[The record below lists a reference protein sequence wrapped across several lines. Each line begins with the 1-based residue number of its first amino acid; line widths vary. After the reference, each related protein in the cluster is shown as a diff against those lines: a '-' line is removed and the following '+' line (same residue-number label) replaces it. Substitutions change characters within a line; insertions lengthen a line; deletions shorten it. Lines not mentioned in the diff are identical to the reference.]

1 MRQLV
6 LPVLLSG
13 SLLPCLALAQTPAAP
28 PRPHHA
34 HRGRLGT
41 ITGHVVLAD
50 GQPAD
55 HVSVMVKGTTHGT
68 TPDAAGN
75 FSLEAPTGWQ
85 ILTVTGLGYSAQEV
99 SVEVLEGQPTT
110 MPTLTL
116 TRGHRQLDEVSVL
129 GNKTLNQR
137 PTTVG
142 KMPVAPLD
150 LPQSAITVGQ
160 QVLEEQQVLRVSD
173 AVVNTPGLYV
183 MGNTGGTQ
191 EELASRGFA
200 YTSNNTFKNGVRY
213 NNAIFPEASSLE
225 RLEVLKGSAAILYGN
240 VAAGGVLNLV
250 TKKPRFE
257 RGGSVGLRLGSFGF
271 VKPTFDVY
279 GAVGTSDKVAF
290 RLNGTYERGDSYRD
304 QVTGNRFYVNPSLL
318 FRLTSKTDLVLE
330 GDFLRDRRTPDFG
343 IGAINYEIIDSRSRF
358 LNVPD
363 ALNSTQQTSATAT
376 LTSHLSDSWSIR
388 AIGGFQRYENELKSG
403 ARPTNVISTPG
414 ATYGNWTRTLQR
426 SETYQNYFLAEVD
439 LTGQFRTGAIGHTLL
454 VGADADQYN
463 TNTLAYTNPAS
474 PTSATTAASA
484 YDVINILDRS
494 RVLTQPTLRLSGF
507 ESLVNNSLTKDNT
520 RRAGFYAQ
528 DLVSLG
534 EKVKVLAGLRWSY
547 QETPSDV
554 YYYTNPATLTAKT
567 AGTYVENRR
576 YDNAFSPRLGVVYQP
591 VKNSAIFASYSNSFT
606 PNSGIDVTGAA
617 LAPSVIDQYEVGV
630 KNDLFKGALS
640 ANVTLYRIVN
650 SNQTQTVLQYLSGT
664 NTPNPNY
671 NAAYPNAQEM
681 AGQVTSKGVE
691 VDVQSKPYLGWSVL
705 AGYSYNNTAYTNSN
719 VYENGSR
726 LRYNPA
732 HTANASVFYNFNSA
746 FDGGFLHGLSL
757 GATGYYVGDRLAGRN
772 PRLVNPTTGAPNYTD
787 AFKIIA
793 LPNYFLFDANIAYT
807 YQRFTLRAK
816 AANLLG
822 KLSYNVHDDNSV
834 NPIAPRTYAATLSF
848 RL

>member
-13 SLLPCLALAQTPAAP
+13 SLLPTLVSAQATPAQL
-28 PRPHHA
+28 PHDGRHN
-34 HRGRLGT
+34 HRGRMGT
-41 ITGHVVLAD
+41 VSGRVVLAD
-50 GQPAD
+50 GQSPD
-55 HVSVMVKGTTHGT
+55 QVSVMVKGTAHGT

-75 FSLEAPTGWQ
+75 FSLNAPTGWQ
-85 ILTVTGLGYSAQEV
+85 VITVSSLGYSAQETT
-99 SVEVLEGQPTT
+99 VEVQSGQTVT

-116 TRGHRQLDEVSVL
+116 ARGNRQLDEVSVM

-137 PTTVG
+137 PTAVG
-142 KMPVAPLD
+142 KMPIAPLD

-160 QVLEEQQVLRVSD
+160 QVLEEQQVLRLSD

-183 MGNTGGTQ
+183 MGATGGTQ

-213 NNAIFPEASSLE
+213 NNGIFPEASSLE
-225 RLEVLKGSAAILYGN
+225 KLEVLKGSAAILYGN
-240 VAAGGVLNLV
+240 VSAGGVLNLV

-257 RGGSVGLRLGSFGF
+257 RGGSVGVRLGSFGF
-271 VKPTFDVY
+271 VKPMVDVY
-279 GAVGTSDKVAF
+279 GAVGQSDKVAF

-304 QVTGNRFYVNPSLL
+304 EVKGNRFYVNPSLL
-318 FRLTSKTDLVLE
+318 FRLTPKTDLVLE
-330 GDFLRDRRTPDFG
+330 GDFLRDQRTPDFG
-343 IGAINYEIIDSRSRF
+343 IGAINYQIIDSRSRF
-358 LNVPD
+358 LNVPG
-363 ALNSTQQTSATAT
+363 ALNSTNQTSATAT
-376 LTSHLSDSWSIR
+376 LTSRLNDTWSVR
-388 AIGGFQRYENELKSG
+388 AIGGFQRYDNELKTG
-403 ARPTNVISTPG
+403 ARPTNVIGTPG

-426 SETYQNYFLAEVD
+426 TETAQNYFLAEID

-454 VGADADQYN
+454 VGADADQYQG
-463 TNTLAYTNPAS
+463 NTLAYTNPAS
-474 PTSATTAASA
+474 LTSATTAVST

-494 RVLTQPTLRLSGF
+494 RVLAQPALCLGGF
-507 ESLVNNSLTKDNT
+507 DDLVAASITKDNT
-520 RRAGFYAQ
+520 HRAGFYAQ

-554 YYYTNPATLTAKT
+554 YTYSTVASRANRT

-576 YDNAFSPRLGVVYQP
+576 YDNTFSPRLGVVYQP
-591 VKNSAIFASYSNSFT
+591 VKTSAVFASYSNSFS
-606 PNSGIDVTGAA
+606 PNSGINATGAA
-617 LAPSVIDQYEVGV
+617 LPPSIIDQYEVGI

-640 ANVTLYRIVN
+640 VNATLYRIVN
-650 SNQTQTVLQYLSGT
+650 SNQTQTILPT
-664 NTPNPNY
+664 APNY
-671 NAAYPNAQEM
+671 NPAFTNAQEL

-705 AGYSYNNTAYTNSN
+705 AGYSYNHTAYTGSN
-719 VYENGSR
+719 LYAEGSR

-732 HTANASVFYNFNSA
+732 HTASASVFYNFSSVAEN
-746 FDGGFLHGLSL
+746 GFLRGLSL
-757 GATGYYVGDRLAGRN
+757 GTTGYYVGDRLAGRN
-772 PRLVNPTTGAPNYTD
+772 NRLLDPSTGRPWTADKPEP
-787 AFKIIA
+787 FQLIA
-793 LPNYFLFDANIAYT
+793 LPNYFQFDANIGYT

-822 KLSYNVHDDNSV
+822 KLSYNAHDDNSV
-834 NPIAPRTYAATLSF
+834 NPIAPRNYSTTLSF

>member
-13 SLLPCLALAQTPAAP
+13 SLLPALVSAQSAP
-28 PRPHHA
+28 TQPLRGGRHS
-34 HRGRLGT
+34 HRGRVGT
-41 ITGHVVLAD
+41 VSGHVALAD
-50 GQPAD
+50 GQSPD
-55 HVSVMVKGTTHGT
+55 QVSVMVKGTAHGT

-85 ILTVTGLGYSAQEV
+85 VITVSSLGYSAQETT
-99 SVEVLEGQPTT
+99 VEVQNGQTVT
-110 MPTLTL
+110 MPDLTL
-116 TRGHRQLDEVSVL
+116 VRGNRQLDEVTVT

-137 PTTVG
+137 PTAVG

-150 LPQSAITVGQ
+150 LPQAAITVGQ
-160 QVLEEQQVLRVSD
+160 QVLEEQQVLRLSD

-183 MGNTGGTQ
+183 MGATGGTQ

-213 NNAIFPEASSLE
+213 NNSIFPEASSLE
-225 RLEVLKGSAAILYGN
+225 KLEVLKGSAAILYGN

-279 GAVGTSDKVAF
+279 GAVGQSDKVAF

-304 QVTGNRFYVNPSLL
+304 EVKGNRVYVNPSLL
-318 FRLTSKTDLVLE
+318 FRLTPKTDLLVE

-343 IGAINYEIIDSRSRF
+343 IGAINYQIIDSRSRF
-358 LNVPD
+358 LNVPG
-363 ALNSTQQTSATAT
+363 ALNSTNQTSATAT
-376 LTSHLSDSWSIR
+376 LTSRLNDTWSIR

-403 ARPTNVISTPG
+403 ARPTNVIGTAG

-426 SETYQNYFLAEVD
+426 TETAQNYFLAELD
-439 LTGQFRTGAIGHTLL
+439 LTGQFRTGTIGHTLL
-454 VGADADQYN
+454 VGADADQYQGS
-463 TNTLAYTNPAS
+463 TLAYTNPAAPGS
-474 PTSATTAASA
+474 TTTAVSA

-494 RVLTQPTLRLSGF
+494 RVLTQPTLRLGGF
-507 ESLVNNSLTKDNT
+507 DDLVAASITKDNT
-520 RRAGFYAQ
+520 RRAGIYAQ

-534 EKVKVLAGLRWSY
+534 DKVKVLAGVRWSY

-554 YYYTNPATLTAKT
+554 YTYSTVASRANNT

-576 YDNAFSPRLGVVYQP
+576 YDNAFSPRFGVVYQP
-591 VKNSAIFASYSNSFT
+591 VKNSAIFASYSNSFS
-606 PNSGIDVTGAA
+606 PNTGIATTGAA
-617 LAPSVIDQYEVGV
+617 LPPSIIDQVEVGV
-630 KNDLFKGALS
+630 KNDLFHGALS
-640 ANVTLYRIVN
+640 VNATAYRIVN
-650 SNQTQTVLQYLSGT
+650 SNQAQTVQQYIGGT
-664 NTPNPNY
+664 VLNPNY
-671 NAAYPNAQEM
+671 NAAFPNAQEL
-681 AGQVTSKGVE
+681 AGEVTSKGVE

-719 VYENGSR
+719 LYENGSR
-726 LRYNPA
+726 LRYAPA
-732 HTANASVFYNFNSA
+732 HTVNASLFYNFNSA
-746 FDGGFLHGLSL
+746 FEAGFLRGLSL
-757 GATGYYVGDRLAGRN
+757 GVVGYYVGDRLAGRN
-772 PRLVNPTTGAPNYTD
+772 PRLQYDRQGNLLTD
-787 AFKIIA
+787 TFQYIA
-793 LPNYFLFDANIAYT
+793 LPNYFQFDANIGYT

-834 NPIAPRTYAATLSF
+834 NPIAPRNYAATLSF
-848 RL
+848 QL

>member
-1 MRQLV
+1 
-6 LPVLLSG
+6 
-13 SLLPCLALAQTPAAP
+13 
-28 PRPHHA
+28 
-34 HRGRLGT
+34 
-41 ITGHVVLAD
+41 VLAD
-50 GQPAD
+50 GQSPD
-55 HVSVMVKGTTHGT
+55 HISVLVKGTTHGT
-68 TPDAAGN
+68 MPDANGN
-75 FSLEAPTGWQ
+75 FSLEAPAGWQ
-85 ILTVTGLGYSAQEV
+85 VITVSGLGYATQETT
-99 SVEVLEGQPTT
+99 VEVQNGQTVT
-110 MPTLTL
+110 APTLTL
-116 TRGHRQLDEVSVL
+116 ARGHRQLDEVTVT

-150 LPQSAITVGQ
+150 LPQSAITVER
-160 QVLEEQQVLRVSD
+160 QVLEQQQVLRLSD

-183 MGNTGGTQ
+183 MGSTGGTQ

-213 NNAIFPEASSLE
+213 NNGIFPEASSLE
-225 RLEVLKGSAAILYGN
+225 KLEVLKGSAAILYGN

-257 RGGSVGLRLGSFGF
+257 RGGAVGLRVGSFGF

-304 QVTGNRFYVNPSLL
+304 EVNGNRVYVNPSLL
-318 FRLTSKTDLVLE
+318 FQLTPKTSLVLE
-330 GDFLRDRRTPDFG
+330 GDYLRDRRTPDFG
-343 IGAINYEIIDSRSRF
+343 IGAINYQIIDSRSRF
-358 LNVPD
+358 LNVPG
-363 ALNSTQQTSATAT
+363 ALNSTNQTSATAT
-376 LTSHLSDSWSIR
+376 LTSRLNDTWTVR
-388 AIGGFQRYENELKSG
+388 AIGGFQRYDNELKSG
-403 ARPTNVISTPG
+403 ARPTNIVGTAG

-426 SETYQNYFLAEVD
+426 TETTQNYFLAEID

-454 VGADADQYN
+454 VGADADQYQGSAL
-463 TNTLAYTNPAS
+463 TYTNPAS
-474 PTSATTAASA
+474 PTSDKVAVST
-484 YDVINILDRS
+484 YDVINVLDRS
-494 RVLTQPTLRLSGF
+494 RVLTQPALRLNGF
-507 ESLVNNSLTKDNT
+507 DDLVFNTLTKDNT

-528 DLVSLG
+528 DLISLG

-554 YYYTNPATLTAKT
+554 YTYSSVTSRANNT
-567 AGTYVENRR
+567 AGNYRENRR

-591 VKNSAIFASYSNSFT
+591 IKTSAIFASYSNSFS
-606 PNSGIDVTGAA
+606 PNTGIDLNSAA
-617 LAPSVIDQYEVGV
+617 LPPSLIDQYEVGI

-650 SNQTQTVLQYLSGT
+650 SNQAQTILPVGPLFMPI
-664 NTPNPNY
+664 TP
-671 NAAYPNAQEM
+671 AGAQEL

-691 VDVQSKPYLGWSVL
+691 VDVQTKPYLGWSVL
-705 AGYSYNNTAYTNSN
+705 AGYSYNHTAYTGSN
-719 VYENGSR
+719 IYADGSR

-732 HTANASVFYNFNSA
+732 HTANASVFYNFSSVA
-746 FDGGFLHGLSL
+746 ESGFLRGLSL
-757 GATGYYVGDRLAGRN
+757 GTTGYYVGDRLAGRN
-772 PRLVNPTTGAPNYTD
+772 NRLLNPATGLPWTTATPET
-787 AFKIIA
+787 FQLIA
-793 LPNYFLFDANIAYT
+793 LPNYFQLDANIGYT

-816 AANLLG
+816 AGNLLG

-834 NPIAPRTYAATLSF
+834 NPIAPRNYSTTLSF